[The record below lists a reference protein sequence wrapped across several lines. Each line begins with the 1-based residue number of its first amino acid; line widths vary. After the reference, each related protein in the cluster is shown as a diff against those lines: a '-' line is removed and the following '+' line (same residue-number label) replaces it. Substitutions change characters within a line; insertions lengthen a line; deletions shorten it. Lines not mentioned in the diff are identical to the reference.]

1 MFKLKKQSVIVKIS
15 LIIIL
20 SIIYA
25 FGVTCFLQPSNLVSM
40 GLTGVA
46 QLVSYFSE
54 ISFGVIYLA
63 LNIPGIILSFCKL
76 GKRFTF
82 YSVLSIL
89 VVTLTSEILSNASL
103 PASFTDERIVNC
115 FFAAAIMGFS
125 LGGLLKIGASSG
137 GFDFYCLYAF
147 KKFGIPFSYIN
158 MPINLL
164 IVAVSGF
171 VLGIETMLFTIIY
184 IFIREIILNL
194 FYTNNQKVNV
204 WIIGEHLDS
213 VADYIHKNIGRGT
226 SIFKEVRGGYTNS
239 NKEVIMVV
247 LNVVQ
252 FAMLKE
258 EIYRINPNV
267 FIFANKTYDVI
278 GNYRVNK

>member
-1 MFKLKKQSVIVKIS
+1 MIVKIS

-46 QLVSYFSE
+46 QLVSHFSA
-54 ISFGVIYLA
+54 ISFGVIYLV

-137 GFDFYCLYAF
+137 GFDFYCLY
-147 KKFGIPFSYIN
+147 IRCNVIVLLPYIN
-158 MPINLL
+158 YNAGCWKTLHGYINFFLNF
-164 IVAVSGF
+164 F
-171 VLGIETMLFTIIY
+171 V
-184 IFIREIILNL
+184 
-194 FYTNNQKVNV
+194 
-204 WIIGEHLDS
+204 D
-213 VADYIHKNIGRGT
+213 
-226 SIFKEVRGGYTNS
+226 
-239 NKEVIMVV
+239 
-247 LNVVQ
+247 
-252 FAMLKE
+252 
-258 EIYRINPNV
+258 
-267 FIFANKTYDVI
+267 
-278 GNYRVNK
+278 